1 MSMGS
6 VLRSILT
13 LALLASCYVAPLH
26 ARFTQTTCWTGE
38 NTECI
43 QQNTRGSWCYVPTS
57 GLTTATTCTGGSAD
71 FASVL
76 EAHLAQGLSTAY
88 YSGIDNT
95 LLGGGDYPIPSNP
108 GVIRLC
114 VSGRSGDE
122 KPQTLCVN
130 ALADNALGNHPYCQV
145 IRGQENVT
153 DGCYAPVVVAHS
165 PSSVVSD
172 PVLGS
177 YSTSSSGPISTSA
190 HTSGARLLFHGGSL
204 LSVATFAMILP
215 FTYERLAFLILP
227 LFASFR
233 VPSNH
238 ARSTP
243 TTCSGD

>member
-1 MSMGS
+1 MTGVQTCALPILEGLCSSLSTLRCTCFFHSVVFVALIQTRNRYLAMSMGR

-57 GLTTATTCTGGSAD
+57 GLTTATTCTGSSAD

-122 KPQTLCVN
+122 NPKPC
-130 ALADNALGNHPYCQV
+130 A
-145 IRGQENVT
+145 
-153 DGCYAPVVVAHS
+153 
-165 PSSVVSD
+165 
-172 PVLGS
+172 
-177 YSTSSSGPISTSA
+177 
-190 HTSGARLLFHGGSL
+190 
-204 LSVATFAMILP
+204 
-215 FTYERLAFLILP
+215 
-227 LFASFR
+227 
-233 VPSNH
+233 
-238 ARSTP
+238 
-243 TTCSGD
+243 